1 MSLKR
6 GNPVNVYE
14 KDSTPVGG
22 GVRGPSGSPD
32 SGEFSLIGS
41 FVSTRKAANFLN
53 ISPGTVT
60 KYMQSGT
67 LFKDKY
73 KFSTR

>member
-14 KDSTPVGG
+14 K
-22 GVRGPSGSPD
+22 D